1 MRFTFFGGKPQ
12 KIEDRMFSFI
22 IRRMVQSLFVL
33 FTMSLIVFTLI
44 NLVGDPVD
52 MLVNPESLP
61 EEIERVRK
69 DFGLDQ
75 PVYIQYWKFLV
86 GALSGDLGN
95 SFIFGRPALT
105 LMIERFPATL
115 ELATSALIIALTI
128 GLPLGIYAG
137 LHPSTIRTRLIM
149 GGSILGI
156 SIPTFWLGLMLII
169 FFSVLLGW
177 LPVSGRGDTAIFLG
191 IESSIFTLDG
201 LSHLILPAT
210 SLAFFKIAMVIRLAR
225 SGTVEIMSLDFIKF
239 AKARGLNSLRIICS
253 HLLPNILIPII
264 TILAIE
270 FGTLIAFATV
280 TETIFA
286 WPGLGKLLIDA
297 IINLDRPVVVA
308 YLLFVVTLFLILN
321 LIVDILYAA
330 LDPRVRYKAK
340 F

>member
-1 MRFTFFGGKPQ
+1 
-12 KIEDRMFSFI
+12 MFLFI

-33 FTMSLIVFTLI
+33 FIMSLIVFTLI

-75 PVYIQYWKFLV
+75 PVHIQYWKFLA

-105 LMIERFPATL
+105 LMIERLPATL
-115 ELATSALIIALTI
+115 ELATSALIIALGF

-137 LHPSTIRTRLIM
+137 LYPNTIRTRIIM
-149 GGSILGI
+149 GSSILGI

-169 FFSVLLGW
+169 IFSVLLGW

-191 IESSIFTLDG
+191 IESSIFSLDG
-201 LSHLILPAT
+201 LRHLILPAT
-210 SLAFFKIAMVIRLAR
+210 SLAFFKLAMVIRLAR

-239 AKARGLNSLRIICS
+239 ARARGLSSIRIICA

-264 TILAIE
+264 TVLAIE

-297 IINLDRPVVVA
+297 ILNLDRPVIVA

-321 LIVDILYAA
+321 LIVDILYAV
-330 LDPRVRYKAK
+330 LDPRVRYKAEI
-340 F
+340 

>member
-1 MRFTFFGGKPQ
+1 
-12 KIEDRMFSFI
+12 MFSFI

-115 ELATSALIIALTI
+115 ELATSALIIALSI

-137 LHPSTIRTRLIM
+137 LHPSTIRTRIIM

>member
-1 MRFTFFGGKPQ
+1 
-12 KIEDRMFSFI
+12 MFSFI

-137 LHPSTIRTRLIM
+137 LHPSTIRSRLIM